1 LNVKDGYFMLAV
13 GIDLIEVARVEE
25 SLGKYGRRFLDRIY
39 TQREQRYCNG
49 RADRLAA
56 RFAAKEAVSKAL
68 GTGIGDTTWHEI
80 EVINEEN
87 GRPTLLLHGAAQDLA
102 RKQNLDAWSISLS
115 HTETHAISAAVAM
128 KMLMIK

>member
-39 TQREQRYCNG
+39 TQR
-49 RADRLAA
+49 
-56 RFAAKEAVSKAL
+56 
-68 GTGIGDTTWHEI
+68 
-80 EVINEEN
+80 N